1 MDQKRTIIP
10 IASGKGGV
18 GKSVLAANLSIALA
32 MMGHSTVAVDLDLGG
47 SNLYTCLGIPNRY
60 PGIGDFLRAGSV
72 DFEDLLVETSIPNL
86 KFLPGDGRTPFM
98 ANISHEQRLLLIRK
112 LREISA
118 RYVILDL
125 GAGSVFNTLNF
136 YGLAYKGIIISTFE
150 TPSVMNFIMFL
161 RNFMFRVISNVV
173 RPNQDA
179 LNLLISAFQQPIN
192 AKPLTI
198 RALLGQLADID
209 PKLALKAQQ
218 TCRSYHPRIIFNM
231 GDHPDELNMLEKLDH
246 TLRQGLSAEADY
258 FGFIFYDDIVRQAA
272 KNREILLTQYPR
284 SVVSESIRQ
293 IARRIVHIWD
303 RNLANSGVYLMENTR
318 NQYEKIMKNG

>member
-60 PGIGDFLRAGSV
+60 PGIGDYLRTGNVA
-72 DFEDLLVETSIPNL
+72 FEDLLVQTDIPNL

-98 ANISHEQRLLLIRK
+98 ANISNEQRLLLINKIRK
-112 LREISA
+112 IPA

-150 TPSVMNFIMFL
+150 TSSVMNFIMFL

-173 RPNQDA
+173 RGNQDA
-179 LNLLISAFQQPIN
+179 LDLLIKAFQQPIRS
-192 AKPLTI
+192 KPLTI
-198 RALLGQLADID
+198 RVLLGQLADID
-209 PKLALKAQQ
+209 PKLALKAQK
-218 TCRSYHPRIIFNM
+218 TCRNYHPRIIFNM

-246 TLRQGLSAEADY
+246 TLRQGLSVEADY
-258 FGFIFYDDIVRQAA
+258 FGFIFYDDTVRQAA
-272 KNREILLTQYPR
+272 KNREILMTHHPR
-284 SVVSESIRQ
+284 TVASENIRQ
-293 IARRIVHIWD
+293 IARRIGHIWD
-303 RNLANSGVYLMENTR
+303 RNLSNSGVYLMENTW
-318 NQYEKIMKNG
+318 NQYGKIMNSE